1 VVIGRIGGGIIQ
13 YAINEIVRVAIE
25 ATGGIAIGRTGGAGI
40 LGLIGRTEITHVVDI
55 MDLPGIVDILRITRT
70 IGLIPQQDTMQHLP
84 PARSL
89 QVSPRD

>member
-1 VVIGRIGGGIIQ
+1 MPVLVLNVTPAGSGLAVSEG
-13 YAINEIVRVAIE
+13 E
-25 ATGGIAIGRTGGAGI
+25 IAIGRTGGAGI

-70 IGLIPQQDTMQHLP
+70 IGLIPQRDTMQHLP